1 MAGCEKCGNELDE
14 NGVCI
19 SCEPQEEVA
28 VNKPRSAF
36 SQIKDNVIMMLET
49 PKALMILTAAMIVS
63 VLACLFFSAQRDL
76 LSDTTVE
83 ASTILFFGLWIAL
96 AVIVGL
102 FLTLSIVYNIKR
114 KKTEKNNKK

>member
-1 MAGCEKCGNELDE
+1 MAACERYGNELDE
-14 NGVCI
+14 NGVCT
-19 SCEPQEEVA
+19 SCEPQKEIA

-49 PKALMILTAAMIVS
+49 PKALMILAAVMIVS

-83 ASTILFFGLWIAL
+83 ASTTLFFGLWIAL

-114 KKTEKNNKK
+114 KKTEKK